1 MLKVIR
7 HMKEA
12 VKFKPVKLCLL
23 WYRMQ
28 GNTEDYSGKTQQYP
42 HKEIWTD
49 GTHTWK
55 LHD

>member
-1 MLKVIR
+1 MLKVIP

-23 WYRMQ
+23 YSMQ
-28 GNTEDYSGKTQQYP
+28 GNTEDYSGKTQQYL
-42 HKEIWTD
+42 HKQLWTD
-49 GTHTWK
+49 VTHTWK